1 MLLYLLQNQLL
12 MLFPVK
18 DFSCRYILGPVA
30 PIKDEDG
37 DGGLVVGKSGEEV
50 ALEEAIIGCG
60 ARGRMR

>member
-1 MLLYLLQNQLL
+1 